1 MLMTVTIAAF
11 VLGLL
16 LALTSFL
23 SLRKRFANRDLR
35 LIGEAAR
42 VETTLRPDGTVI
54 IGGELWPARSIDGL
68 VIASRRRVRV
78 VSVDDLSL
86 LVEVCDLHSRS
97 TRSSCGVC
105 FNLIPLTF
113 HKKLFTGTRS
123 ALEQTGMHGRPK

>member
-1 MLMTVTIAAF
+1 MLMTVTIAVF

-16 LALTSFL
+16 LIALISFL

-42 VETTLRPDGTVI
+42 VETTLTPDGTVI

-78 VSVDDLSL
+78 VSVEDLSL
-86 LVEVCDLHSRS
+86 LVEVCD
-97 TRSSCGVC
+97 
-105 FNLIPLTF
+105 
-113 HKKLFTGTRS
+113 
-123 ALEQTGMHGRPK
+123 

>member
-1 MLMTVTIAAF
+1 MLMTVTIAVF

-16 LALTSFL
+16 LIALISFL

-42 VETTLRPDGTVI
+42 VETTLMPDGTVI

-78 VSVDDLSL
+78 VSFDDLSL
-86 LVEVCDLHSRS
+86 LVEVCD
-97 TRSSCGVC
+97 
-105 FNLIPLTF
+105 
-113 HKKLFTGTRS
+113 
-123 ALEQTGMHGRPK
+123 

>member
-1 MLMTVTIAAF
+1 MLMTVTIAVF

-16 LALTSFL
+16 LIALISFL

-42 VETTLRPDGTVI
+42 VETTLTPDGTVI

-78 VSVDDLSL
+78 VSVDDLTL
-86 LVEVCDLHSRS
+86 LVEVC
-97 TRSSCGVC
+97 
-105 FNLIPLTF
+105 
-113 HKKLFTGTRS
+113 
-123 ALEQTGMHGRPK
+123 E

>member
-1 MLMTVTIAAF
+1 MLMTVTIAMF

-16 LALTSFL
+16 LIALISFL

-42 VETTLRPDGTVI
+42 VEKTLTPEGTVI

-68 VIASRRRVRV
+68 VIASRTRVRV

-86 LVEVCDLHSRS
+86 LVEVCD
-97 TRSSCGVC
+97 
-105 FNLIPLTF
+105 
-113 HKKLFTGTRS
+113 
-123 ALEQTGMHGRPK
+123 